1 MPEGI
6 IKSNN
11 NKLSPLGVYQT
22 LIESGKL
29 KTDVSQEIGAKKLQD
44 LYESV
49 ESHQHTKDKWKM
61 GWKKFLRI
69 RQPNTETPRG
79 LYIHGPVGRGKS
91 MLMDLFF
98 NSSKVKEKR
107 RVHFHEFMLEV
118 QERLTKE
125 RNTKKR
131 EDPLMAVA
139 SDIADSTWL
148 MCFDEFHVVN
158 IADAMILSRLFQK
171 LFERGVV
178 VIATS
183 NTSPQELYKNG
194 LQRDRFLPFIDLICD
209 HLDVFDIDTGIDFR
223 LDRLKGQPVYYSP
236 LGNTSTEKLNRAF
249 EALTDNDPTTE
260 VELTVL
266 GRKIIVSKAAHGVA
280 RFSFDELC
288 RTPRSAADFLKI
300 ANRFHTIMI
309 DGIPKLHAEERE
321 VAKRFV
327 VLIDSLYEKKVN
339 LFASAETEPSK
350 IYSSGDVTF
359 EFQRTI
365 SRLIEMQADDYL
377 GSIHLS
383 SSEDNES
390 L

>member
-1 MPEGI
+1 MLEGI
-6 IKSNN
+6 IKPNN
-11 NKLSPLGVYQT
+11 NKLPPLESYQS
-22 LIESGKL
+22 LIKTGEL
-29 KTDVSQEIGAKKLQD
+29 KTDILQELGAKKLQNI
-44 LYESV
+44 YENI
-49 ESHQHTKDKWKM
+49 ESHQLTKNNWKL
-61 GWKKFLRI
+61 GWKNFLRI
-69 RQPNTETPRG
+69 RQPNNEIPRG

-98 NSSKVKEKR
+98 NSSQVKQKR
-107 RVHFHEFMLEV
+107 RVHFHAFMLEV
-118 QERLTKE
+118 QQRLTKE

-131 EDPLMAVA
+131 QDPLMAVA
-139 SDIADSTWL
+139 SDIAESTWL

-171 LFERGVV
+171 LFEQGVV

-209 HLDVFDIDTGIDFR
+209 HLDIFDIDTGIDFR

-236 LGNTSTEKLNRAF
+236 IDKTSTRKLNQAF
-249 EALTDNDPTTE
+249 ETLTDNDPTTE
-260 VELTVL
+260 VELSVL

-288 RTPRSAADFLKI
+288 RTPRSAADFLTI

-309 DGIPKLHAEERE
+309 DGIPKLHADERE

-339 LFASAETEPSK
+339 LFASAETEPSR
-350 IYSSGDVTF
+350 IYSSGDITF

-365 SRLIEMQADDYL
+365 SRLIEMQAEDYL
-377 GSIHLS
+377 SSIHLP

>member
-1 MPEGI
+1 
-6 IKSNN
+6 
-11 NKLSPLGVYQT
+11 
-22 LIESGKL
+22 
-29 KTDVSQEIGAKKLQD
+29 
-44 LYESV
+44 
-49 ESHQHTKDKWKM
+49 M

>member
-1 MPEGI
+1 MLEGI
-6 IKSNN
+6 IKPNN
-11 NKLSPLGVYQT
+11 NKLPPLESYQS
-22 LIESGKL
+22 LIITGEL
-29 KTDVSQEIGAKKLQD
+29 KTDALQELGAKKLQKI
-44 LYESV
+44 YENI
-49 ESHQHTKDKWKM
+49 ESHQLTKNNWRL
-61 GWKKFLRI
+61 GWKNFLRI
-69 RQPNTETPRG
+69 RQPNNELPRG

-98 NSSKVKEKR
+98 NSSQVKQKR
-107 RVHFHEFMLEV
+107 RVHFHAFMLEV
-118 QERLTKE
+118 QQRLTKE

-131 EDPLMAVA
+131 QDPLMAVA
-139 SDIADSTWL
+139 SDIAESTWL

-171 LFERGVV
+171 LFEQGVV

-209 HLDVFDIDTGIDFR
+209 HLDIFDIDTGIDFR

-236 LGNTSTEKLNRAF
+236 IDKTSTRKLNQAF
-249 EALTDNDPTTE
+249 ETLTDNDPTTE
-260 VELTVL
+260 VELSVL

-288 RTPRSAADFLKI
+288 RTPRSAADFLTI

-309 DGIPKLHAEERE
+309 DGIPKLHADERE

-339 LFASAETEPSK
+339 LFASAETEPSR
-350 IYSSGDVTF
+350 IYSSGDITF

-365 SRLIEMQADDYL
+365 SRLIEMQAEDYL
-377 GSIHLS
+377 SSIHLP